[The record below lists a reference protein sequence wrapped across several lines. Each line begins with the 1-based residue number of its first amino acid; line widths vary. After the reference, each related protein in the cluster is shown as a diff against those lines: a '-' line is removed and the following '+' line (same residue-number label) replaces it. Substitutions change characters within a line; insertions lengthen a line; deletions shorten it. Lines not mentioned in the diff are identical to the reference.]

1 MDSRSSLC
9 FSVDLFEDFIAQ
21 SPLFLPSS
29 FGGLMLGKWEAQIGV
44 LGFTKIKKWSVS
56 DVQSLRMLL
65 SDGECR
71 NSDGIGH

>member
-1 MDSRSSLC
+1 
-9 FSVDLFEDFIAQ
+9 
-21 SPLFLPSS
+21 
-29 FGGLMLGKWEAQIGV
+29 MLGKWEAQIGV

>member
-1 MDSRSSLC
+1 VGNAPVDTWKMGSAGLDEFPAQLELLLRDWFRTC
-9 FSVDLFEDFIAQ
+9 VFSD
-21 SPLFLPSS
+21 
-29 FGGLMLGKWEAQIGV
+29 QIGV